1 MSDCR
6 PREPLASD
14 EISGCVPDAAITRLE
29 GDLTRFR
36 RRLDSLTSVGM
47 AMGSLKS
54 LDDLYNFFVE
64 VIAAEFE
71 AERVSLMRYDG
82 STATL
87 QIVAAH
93 GLDPEVVRTTRVRL
107 GEGIAGRVVAEG
119 KPLLVADVSTD
130 PRVGHPPKVDLGAAF
145 LSMPLTLS
153 VPLVSSQ
160 DILGVINVTNRA
172 NGATFD
178 DDDTAFI
185 SALAGQAVAV
195 MERAISLERLRQSHA
210 TLQEVQSDLAESSRL
225 APLGEVAGSLAG
237 EFERLAGSILEHV
250 DRIAGVQRGTT
261 AAESLVRNSNDAIR
275 ELVVRGAE
283 MAQRTR
289 AIVLQGGRPASAQTS
304 LHDAVRLGVQLE
316 EAEWRARTRDLA
328 DTRRIDCFLQNTST
342 VRGSRREI
350 ARMVMQLVRNS
361 AEALPHGG
369 TITIST
375 ESRSG
380 HALLIVSDDGAGI
393 PQEHRSRL
401 FEPFFTTRAGHQGLG
416 LSIVQGLAQRMG
428 ATVDFQS
435 DQGVGTTV
443 TVSFPEAT
451 SVETMTND
459 VGTTRD
465 PESKSGGAIL
475 LVDPNLHRLRLYSR
489 FLERD
494 GHQVTGVTSGD
505 QGLLAVEVDR
515 FDLVIADLTMPH
527 VSGRELARSVHATV
541 PGVPFIFVGDWESRG
556 HAFDSIDSGP
566 AALLTRPITR
576 RQLISE
582 VRRLLG
588 VAWDKSTGG
597 TDWIR

>member
-1 MSDCR
+1 M
-6 PREPLASD
+6 ASD
-14 EISGCVPDAAITRLE
+14 EDSGGEGDVALTRLE
-29 GDLTRFR
+29 GELTRFR

-82 STATL
+82 NTATL

-93 GLDPEVVRTTRVRL
+93 GLDPEVVRTTRIRL

-119 KPLLVADVSTD
+119 RPLVVADVSTD
-130 PRVGHPPKVDLGAAF
+130 PRVKHPPKTDLGAAF

-172 NGATFD
+172 NGVAFD

-210 TLQEVQSDLAESSRL
+210 TLQEVQSDLSASSRL

-237 EFERLAGSILEHV
+237 EIERLSGIILEHV
-250 DRIAGVQRGTT
+250 DRIDGVQRGAT

-289 AIVLQGGRPASAQTS
+289 AIVLRGGSEASARTS
-304 LHDAVRLGVQLE
+304 LHDAVRLGVRLE

-342 VRGSRREI
+342 VRGSRQEI
-350 ARMVMQLVRNS
+350 ARIVTQLVRNA

-369 TITIST
+369 IITIST

-380 HALLIVSDDGAGI
+380 QALLVVSDDGTGI
-393 PQEHRSRL
+393 SAENRVRL

-416 LSIVQGLAQRMG
+416 LSIVQGLVQRMG
-428 ATVDFQS
+428 AAVEIRS
-435 DQGVGTTV
+435 DEGVGTTV
-443 TVSFPEAT
+443 TISFPEEAA
-451 SVETMTND
+451 VETKTNND
-459 VGTTRD
+459 ETARGS
-465 PESKSGGAIL
+465 ESKAVGAIL
-475 LVDPNLHRLRLYSR
+475 LVDPNLHRLNLYSR
-489 FLERD
+489 LLERD
-494 GHQVTGVTSGD
+494 GHQVTSVTSGD
-505 QGLLAVEVDR
+505 QGLLAVEVDQ
-515 FDLVIADLTMPH
+515 FDLVIADLTMPN
-527 VSGRELARSVHATV
+527 VSGRELARRVHATV
-541 PGVPFIFVGDWESRG
+541 PGIPFILVGDWESRG

-566 AALLTRPITR
+566 SALLTRPITR
-576 RQLISE
+576 RQLTFE

-588 VAWDKSTGG
+588 VARDKSMGG
-597 TDWIR
+597 ADWMR